1 MGTKFHAFAKW
12 FVPQK
17 NKVHIAVFILSIF
30 MIPGALTALQP
41 IDMESYEMESPELTA
56 QTIINDEFSNSEII
70 LGFVISA
77 RDPAYVPAQSEWVPV
92 PPMSDGAPD
101 YSSLPDVGEMV
112 ESGVPWQ
119 GISAPKG
126 GIVNLTVL
134 QEIDAKKQIVNEHV
148 LAPALKPLV
157 NDVTGHQYNGVM
169 TLSDIFR
176 GFMNGTSI
184 LTQPGLSSLGI
195 PTPAPT
201 NWSDCGVLEC
211 LEFDDQNVTQDHID
225 LAAVRMANAPENN
238 FLRWLSLDR
247 GFYPDINSLQTGSIG
262 GELQLDGSWLNGIN
276 GSGRWSA
283 SSTWF
288 LVQYDSAKLE
298 EMGWEVIWKDAHQEK
313 ALNFSDDGFIVGG
326 YRLDDGKLVVHPPRY
341 DQAVCQELQD
351 ESGGCSSEWSY
362 MDLEGKLRSNDRT
375 TITLLVGQGVNV
387 EVNRELQSSAGLIV
401 LMGFVIVGLLY
412 VSLRRWTDV
421 GIVIVALGAALL
433 WMQGMIGHVAN
444 FSSFF
449 GFSIIARSQFSNLL
463 PILVLALGIDDSLH
477 ALHRYKEERKNGAD
491 TTAATEVTI
500 TRVGRAIM
508 LTSLTTMAAFAANLF
523 SDVAA
528 LRSFGVEAA
537 LGILSAFL
545 LTGLWVP
552 LIRLSVDEW
561 MVKRNKDITEK
572 QMTHLVSEDLLRKIT
587 TTSGKAKPSLIVAL
601 IAALITIPAAVGMAQ
616 LEGDFRVEDF
626 LDESSDFA
634 RGVAIVTERF
644 ADEGEPAY
652 LLIEGDVLDP
662 EVYAAIDIFRT
673 EMGVLPDGV
682 ADKITKLPNGDID
695 ILALDEMVFA
705 AQGSLALDPTP
716 FEAAGWNSTM
726 EGHGMNC
733 SDDGA
738 GPLLDLTDRDCL
750 SYFYGFLVLNGV
762 PGTGPIPD
770 IPPSIVELY
779 IKPEVEL
786 DPLKPWLDVNGQ
798 PAEYDRMLIRF
809 GMTSPEDFPG
819 MGEGLEELWR
829 DLEVFTNLSSGTIA
843 EAGEQTDDKPLNWV
857 MITGRPVTRYV
868 ASDAMQNE
876 MQSSLILGS
885 LFVFITLSIGFKSFK
900 QASITLI
907 PILLVVVW
915 LYGLMYAAGSSLNI
929 VTVTIATISL
939 GVGID
944 YCIHVTERYRE
955 SREKGESHNE
965 ALVAVGGA
973 CSLALIGS
981 AASDIAGFSVIAL
994 SPMGLFSNFGIYS
1007 AAMIALSLIASL
1019 VLTTAALGILA
1030 LMLRENSAPIGIHLE
1045 SE

>member
-1 MGTKFHAFAKW
+1 
-12 FVPQK
+12 
-17 NKVHIAVFILSIF
+17 
-30 MIPGALTALQP
+30 
-41 IDMESYEMESPELTA
+41 
-56 QTIINDEFSNSEII
+56 
-70 LGFVISA
+70 
-77 RDPAYVPAQSEWVPV
+77 
-92 PPMSDGAPD
+92 
-101 YSSLPDVGEMV
+101 
-112 ESGVPWQ
+112 
-119 GISAPKG
+119 
-126 GIVNLTVL
+126 
-134 QEIDAKKQIVNEHV
+134 
-148 LAPALKPLV
+148 
-157 NDVTGHQYNGVM
+157 
-169 TLSDIFR
+169 
-176 GFMNGTSI
+176 
-184 LTQPGLSSLGI
+184 
-195 PTPAPT
+195 
-201 NWSDCGVLEC
+201 
-211 LEFDDQNVTQDHID
+211 
-225 LAAVRMANAPENN
+225 
-238 FLRWLSLDR
+238 
-247 GFYPDINSLQTGSIG
+247 
-262 GELQLDGSWLNGIN
+262 
-276 GSGRWSA
+276 
-283 SSTWF
+283 
-288 LVQYDSAKLE
+288 
-298 EMGWEVIWKDAHQEK
+298 
-313 ALNFSDDGFIVGG
+313 
-326 YRLDDGKLVVHPPRY
+326 
-341 DQAVCQELQD
+341 
-351 ESGGCSSEWSY
+351 
-362 MDLEGKLRSNDRT
+362 
-375 TITLLVGQGVNV
+375 
-387 EVNRELQSSAGLIV
+387 
-401 LMGFVIVGLLY
+401 
-412 VSLRRWTDV
+412 
-421 GIVIVALGAALL
+421 
-433 WMQGMIGHVAN
+433 
-444 FSSFF
+444 
-449 GFSIIARSQFSNLL
+449 
-463 PILVLALGIDDSLH
+463 
-477 ALHRYKEERKNGAD
+477 
-491 TTAATEVTI
+491 
-500 TRVGRAIM
+500 M

-528 LRSFGVEAA
+528 LRSFGIEAA

-587 TTSGKAKPSLIVAL
+587 TTSGKVKPSLVVAL

-626 LDESSDFA
+626 LDERSDFA
-634 RGVAIVTERF
+634 RGVEIVTERF

-652 LLIEGDVLDP
+652 LLVEGDVLDP
-662 EVYAAIDIFRT
+662 EVYAAIDAFRT
-673 EMGVLPDGV
+673 EMGILPDGV

-726 EGHGMNC
+726 DGHGMNC
-733 SDDGA
+733 SDDGE

-750 SYFYGFLVLNGV
+750 SFFYGFLVLNGV

-779 IKPEVEL
+779 IKPKVEL
-786 DPLKPWLDVNGQ
+786 DPLKPWLDIDGQ
-798 PAEYDRMLIRF
+798 PAEYERMLIRF
-809 GMTSPEDFPG
+809 GVTSPEDFPG

-843 EAGEQTDDKPLNWV
+843 EAGEQTDDKPLTWV
-857 MITGRPVTRYV
+857 MITGRPITRYV

-1007 AAMIALSLIASL
+1007 AAMIALSLVASL

-1030 LMLRENSAPIGIHLE
+1030 MLMRDNDSSTGIQLVDE
-1045 SE
+1045 